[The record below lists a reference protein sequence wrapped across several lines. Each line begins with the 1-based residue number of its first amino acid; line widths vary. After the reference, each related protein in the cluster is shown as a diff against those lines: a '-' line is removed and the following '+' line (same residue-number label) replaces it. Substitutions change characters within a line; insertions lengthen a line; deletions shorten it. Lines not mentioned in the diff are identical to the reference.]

1 MAAPDTFSNTIHPL
15 INYWIWGENN
25 SSKNKNG
32 SQLFFFFFLQIDW
45 SVPRLFINYIEL
57 DALFQ
62 IYLGIYYFDVD
73 VLFKFLKRFFF
84 SGGVGVILA
93 LLQSI
98 CIIMAFENWWTS
110 SMLLKHS
117 ENKNSGYLFLISQN
131 QENLHNHIQTRSL
144 QNESQCSMLRPS
156 LVLQVVYNNLAS
168 N

>member
-1 MAAPDTFSNTIHPL
+1 MAH
-15 INYWIWGENN
+15 N
-25 SSKNKNG
+25 SI
-32 SQLFFFFFLQIDW
+32 FFFLQIDW

-73 VLFKFLKRFFF
+73 VLFKFLKKFFF

-117 ENKNSGYLFLISQN
+117 ENKNSGYLFLTSQN

-144 QNESQCSMLRPS
+144 
-156 LVLQVVYNNLAS
+156 
-168 N
+168 